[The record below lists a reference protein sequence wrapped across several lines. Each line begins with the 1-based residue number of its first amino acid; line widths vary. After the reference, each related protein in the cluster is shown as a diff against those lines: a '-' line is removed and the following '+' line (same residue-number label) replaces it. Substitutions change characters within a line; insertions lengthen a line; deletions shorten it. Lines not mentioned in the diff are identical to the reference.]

1 MSSPLILASSS
12 AYRKALLSRL
22 GLGFDVVR
30 PDVDETPRA
39 GESFVDT
46 AMRLAR
52 EKAVWVAQRQPA
64 AVVIGSDQVAACA
77 GQRLDKPGNADNA
90 LAQLQLQRGHVSE
103 FHTAVCVASDAGRCI
118 EEALVTTHVRFKGED
133 SISDEMLKAYIAL
146 EKPFDCA
153 GAAKSEG
160 LGIVLISSIQ
170 GPDPTAL
177 VGLPLIALT
186 GLLAKFGVTP
196 LGKSPP

>member
-1 MSSPLILASSS
+1 MPASLILASSS
-12 AYRKALLSRL
+12 VYRKALLSRL
-22 GLGFDVVR
+22 GLGFDVQR
-30 PDVDETPRA
+30 PDVDETPHR
-39 GESFVDT
+39 GESFIDT

-52 EKAVWVAQRQPA
+52 EKALWVAQRHPTA
-64 AVVIGSDQVAACA
+64 IVIGSDQVAACA
-77 GQRLDKPGNADNA
+77 GQRLDKPGNAENA

-103 FHTAVCVASDAGRCI
+103 FHTAVCVAGDGGRRI
-118 EEALVTTHVRFKGED
+118 EETLVTTHVRFRGID
-133 SISDEMLKAYIAL
+133 SLSDELLRTYIAI

-160 LGIVLISSIQ
+160 LGIALIASIQ

-186 GLLAKFGVTP
+186 DLLARFGVTP
-196 LGKSPP
+196 LVRPLP

>member
-1 MSSPLILASSS
+1 MPAPLILASSS
-12 AYRKALLSRL
+12 VYRKELLSRL
-22 GLGFDVVR
+22 GLDFEVQR
-30 PDVDETPRA
+30 PDVDETPHR
-39 GESFVDT
+39 GEFFIDT
-46 AMRLAR
+46 AIRLAR
-52 EKAVWVAQRQPA
+52 EKAIWVAQRHPD

-77 GQRLDKPGNADNA
+77 GQRLDKPGNAENA
-90 LAQLQLQRGHVSE
+90 LAQLRMQRGHVSE
-103 FHTAVCVASDAGRCI
+103 FHTAVCVAGEGGRRI
-118 EEALVTTHVRFKGED
+118 EEALVTTHVRFKNED
-133 SISDEMLKAYIAL
+133 SISDNMLKTYIAL

-186 GLLAKFGVTP
+186 ALLAKFGVTP
-196 LGKSPP
+196 LVGPPP

>member
-1 MSSPLILASSS
+1 MPAPLILASSS
-12 AYRKALLSRL
+12 VYRRELLSRL
-22 GLGFDVVR
+22 GLGFDVQR
-30 PDVDETPRA
+30 PDVDETPRS
-39 GESFVDT
+39 GESFTDT

-52 EKAVWVAQRQPA
+52 EKAVWVAQRHPA
-64 AVVIGSDQVAACA
+64 AIVIGSDQVAACA
-77 GQRLDKPGNADNA
+77 GQRLDKPGNAENA
-90 LAQLQLQRGHVSE
+90 LAQLKLQRGHVSE
-103 FHTAVCVASDAGRCI
+103 FHTAVCVASDSGRRT
-118 EEALVTTHVRFKGED
+118 EEVLVTTHVRFKGED
-133 SISDEMLKAYIAL
+133 NISDEMLKTYIAL

-186 GLLAKFGVTP
+186 DLLARFGLTP
-196 LGKSPP
+196 LVEPLP